1 MGSGESPAP
10 VGTLWQLIAIQVRRH
25 RQEHGISGEAL
36 GRLLD
41 LDRSTVS
48 RLESWDRP
56 GAIKLQEKHAVK
68 LDAEWKTAGLFV
80 TLVRFA
86 KEGHDRE
93 WFATHLEMEA
103 RATEERIWETS
114 WVPGLFQ
121 VESYVRALV
130 ESAGL
135 PDVED
140 EVAARMKRQEML
152 DRTPVPLFWVVLHEN
167 VITEEVGSPQVM
179 REQLARLLELA
190 ARPKISIRIVPRTVG
205 AHVGRDG
212 AFKIMTVDG
221 TDSAYVEAA
230 QEGRLVQDATDVRS
244 YRARFDRIGDE
255 ALPVRASLELIKQV
269 MEGLA

>member
-1 MGSGESPAP
+1 
-10 VGTLWQLIAIQVRRH
+10 LWQLIAIQLRRH
-25 RQEHGISGEAL
+25 REERGISGEAL
-36 GRLLD
+36 GRFLD

-68 LDAEWKTAGLFV
+68 LDREWKTAGLF
-80 TLVRFA
+80 TSLVRFA

-121 VESYVRALV
+121 TESYVRALV
-130 ESAGL
+130 EAAGL
-135 PDVED
+135 ENVES
-140 EVAARMKRQEML
+140 EVSSRLGRQEML
-152 DRTPVPLFWVVLHEN
+152 NRSPAPLFWVILHEN
-167 VITEEVGSPQVM
+167 VITEGVGSPAVM
-179 REQLARLLELA
+179 REQLGRLLELA
-190 ARPKISIRIVPRTVG
+190 ARPNISIRIVPRTVG

-221 TDSAYVEAA
+221 IDSAYVEAA
-230 QEGRLVQDATDVRS
+230 GEGRLVQDATDVRS

-255 ALPVRASLELIKQV
+255 ALPVRASLDLIRQV
-269 MEGLA
+269 MEGLE